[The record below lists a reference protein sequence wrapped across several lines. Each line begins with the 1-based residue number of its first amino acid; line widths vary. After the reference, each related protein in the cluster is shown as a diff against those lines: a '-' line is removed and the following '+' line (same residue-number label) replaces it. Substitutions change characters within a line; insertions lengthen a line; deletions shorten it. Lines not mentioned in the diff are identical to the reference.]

1 MSIFIKFIAERFI
14 KKIAKKAKAA
24 LLQIPFYRKKLK
36 KNGISFYE
44 VRRINSI
51 ERLTAFLNKYK
62 EVTWIS
68 EHELLLMSDTYGLQL
83 SRVPQQERVWVQASS
98 GYNLSK
104 IIENGNF
111 RVITRKRIAYTKG
124 DLLRACKL
132 FEMLSDIFPKQ
143 TPTIA
148 IFGRLGDLCGSG
160 TYPFLVLSGNYLKF
174 KCRTLYF
181 GIPQNEVQ
189 ALQWLKE
196 ISDLKIDG
204 IIGIPSTLDL
214 LTKIAKEH
222 GLFFE
227 KLKLVGSGGDKIHK
241 GVINSLIELGAN
253 IITVGYGAQ
262 EVAPLST
269 VAIGVPY
276 SELKEL
282 PATQGLRVLGNLCFV
297 RITDKRGESVDQGEE
312 GYIRITTPF
321 DGTTL
326 IDYNINDIGRL
337 ISHEYSIYYKGK
349 SVNVPFPLLDYR
361 ISRAQ
366 EHAFSVQAR
375 IVYTRD
381 LQEVCNLVAG
391 YNYLLGSDNERLYIF
406 ITTNHDPEFLLVRLK
421 HALPHEIFKNVEVI
435 QVPEHILHR
444 YLYPANH
451 YKPHNIL
458 DQKQLTDILRKICK

>member
-1 MSIFIKFIAERFI
+1 M
-14 KKIAKKAKAA
+14 
-24 LLQIPFYRKKLK
+24 
-36 KNGISFYE
+36 
-44 VRRINSI
+44 
-51 ERLTAFLNKYK
+51 TAFLNKYK

-111 RVITRKRIAYTKG
+111 RVITRKRVAYTKG

-214 LTKIAKEH
+214 LTKIAK
-222 GLFFE
+222 
-227 KLKLVGSGGDKIHK
+227 
-241 GVINSLIELGAN
+241 GVLPLIVSAKASN
-253 IITVGYGAQ
+253 
-262 EVAPLST
+262 
-269 VAIGVPY
+269 
-276 SELKEL
+276 
-282 PATQGLRVLGNLCFV
+282 PA
-297 RITDKRGESVDQGEE
+297 
-312 GYIRITTPF
+312 
-321 DGTTL
+321 
-326 IDYNINDIGRL
+326 
-337 ISHEYSIYYKGK
+337 
-349 SVNVPFPLLDYR
+349 
-361 ISRAQ
+361 
-366 EHAFSVQAR
+366 
-375 IVYTRD
+375 
-381 LQEVCNLVAG
+381 
-391 YNYLLGSDNERLYIF
+391 
-406 ITTNHDPEFLLVRLK
+406 
-421 HALPHEIFKNVEVI
+421 
-435 QVPEHILHR
+435 
-444 YLYPANH
+444 
-451 YKPHNIL
+451 
-458 DQKQLTDILRKICK
+458 